1 MSFATR
7 KALKRHIQRMHG
19 HDHTNSKMP
28 EPSKQTAA
36 SWATSQG
43 SLLDHKKTLTAAEN
57 HEVFQVA
64 EALFEI
70 QQTTISKDF
79 DRLQNYVDEVTGQ
92 SKPKRRKMSGSKPI

>member
-19 HDHTNSKMP
+19 HDHTNSRMP

-43 SLLDHKKTLTAAEN
+43 SLLDQKKTLTAAEN

-70 QQTTISKDF
+70 QQTTISEDF
-79 DRLQNYVDEVTGQ
+79 DRL
-92 SKPKRRKMSGSKPI
+92 